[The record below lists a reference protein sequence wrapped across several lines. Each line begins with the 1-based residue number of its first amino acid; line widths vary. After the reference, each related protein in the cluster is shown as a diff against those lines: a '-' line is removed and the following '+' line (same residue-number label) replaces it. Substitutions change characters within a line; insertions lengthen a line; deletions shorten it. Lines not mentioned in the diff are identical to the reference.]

1 MAGITDLPFRELCR
15 DMGAALAVSEMVNS
29 NPACRNTR
37 KSLLRLDHGA
47 ERRPRAVQIVGADP
61 AAMADAAA
69 FNADRG
75 ADIID
80 INMGCPAKKVCKKAA
95 GSALLRDESLVAAI
109 LQAVIGAVSIPVTL
123 KIRTGWDKQ
132 HINALAIGRLAQD
145 CGIQALSVH
154 GRTRACGFLGQA
166 EYDTIATVV
175 DNLDIPVLANG
186 DITRPDQ
193 ALAVLRH
200 TGAAG
205 IMIGR
210 GAQGN
215 PWIFSAVDQLLATGQ
230 APPAPGHAEVLS
242 VMEQHL
248 LAIHAFYG
256 AALGT
261 RLARKHIGWYL
272 RLLKA
277 ESFASHFNGL
287 GDPQQQREALGMLKQ
302 NLNTG
307 GEIAA

>member
-1 MAGITDLPFRELCR
+1 
-15 DMGAALAVSEMVNS
+15 MGAALAVAEMVNS

-37 KSLLRLDHGA
+37 KSLLRLDHAA

-61 AAMADAAA
+61 SEMADAAA

-80 INMGCPAKKVCKKAA
+80 INMGCPAKKVCRKAA
-95 GSALLRDESLVAAI
+95 GSALLRDERLVEEI
-109 LQAVIGAVSIPVTL
+109 LRAVVGAVSVPVTL

-145 CGIQALSVH
+145 CGIEALSIH
-154 GRTRACGFLGQA
+154 GRTRACAFQGQA
-166 EYDTIATVV
+166 EYDTIAAIVER
-175 DNLDIPVLANG
+175 LDIPVIANG
-186 DITRPDQ
+186 DITTAQQ
-193 ALAVLRH
+193 ALSVLRH

-215 PWIFSAVDQLLATGQ
+215 PWLFTACRQLLASGTQ
-230 APPAPGHAEVLS
+230 APEPTHQQVLS
-242 VMEQHL
+242 TMERHL

-256 AALGT
+256 PALGA
-261 RLARKHIGWYL
+261 RLARKHMGWYL
-272 RLLKA
+272 ARIGAVSHSRL
-277 ESFASHFNGL
+277 FNAL
-287 GDPQQQREALGMLKQ
+287 GSAQEQQQALQELKRNLDRE
-302 NLNTG
+302 